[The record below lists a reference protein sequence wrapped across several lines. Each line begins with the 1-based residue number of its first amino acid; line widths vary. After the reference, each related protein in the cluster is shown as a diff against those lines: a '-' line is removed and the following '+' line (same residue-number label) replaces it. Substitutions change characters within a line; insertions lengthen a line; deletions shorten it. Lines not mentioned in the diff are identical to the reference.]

1 MSIET
6 TNLMNYS
13 DKSVDK
19 KTYSMYYLYV
29 IDTYYLLSGGE
40 LNEHRDWFAKN
51 YEACAE

>member
-1 MSIET
+1 LSIET
-6 TNLMNYS
+6 TNLINYS

-40 LNEHRDWFAKN
+40 LNEHRD
-51 YEACAE
+51 